1 MNQTV
6 RRVAALSVLWAMCE
20 LLIPNEKYRQ
30 AVRMTAGLLVIS
42 VLLSSAG
49 NLLGSETLA
58 QPAVARS
65 ETVAQQTYLRVA
77 LTSAANQLRSYCE
90 HVAQRAGYQADACVF
105 LAMDGAVERIE
116 ITLRKDGNTLLSPDE
131 LCQTLAQQ
139 MEIDAQRILLMT
151 EDL

>member
-6 RRVAALSVLWAMCE
+6 RQVAALSVLWAMCE

-30 AVRMTAGLLVIS
+30 AVRLTAGLLVMS

-49 NLLGSETLA
+49 KFLGSETIA

-65 ETVAQQTYLRVA
+65 ETVTQRAYLCTA
-77 LTSAANQLRSYCE
+77 LSAAANQVSSYCE
-90 HVAQRAGYQADACVF
+90 HMAQRAGYQAETCVF

-116 ITLRKDGNTLLSPDE
+116 ITLRKDGNALLSPEE
-131 LCQTLAQQ
+131 LCHTLAKQ
-139 MEIDAQRILLMT
+139 MDIDAQRILLTT
-151 EDL
+151 EGI